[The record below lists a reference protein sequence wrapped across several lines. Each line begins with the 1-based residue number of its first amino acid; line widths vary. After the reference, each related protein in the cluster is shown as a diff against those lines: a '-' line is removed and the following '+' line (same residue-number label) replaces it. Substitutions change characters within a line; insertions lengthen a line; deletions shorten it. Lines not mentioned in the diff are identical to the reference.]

1 MGIFEGE
8 KRMRTTRLTAAALL
22 ALAAS
27 GAAVVR
33 GPKASASAALG
44 YKLLATNKTGT
55 MQKEL
60 NEAASA
66 GFRFEGVMGGETAFG
81 GREIVS
87 ILGRAENGASY
98 EYKLLATNK
107 TSTMEKEMSGAADSG
122 YEFRGETVAQ
132 TMFGGREVVV
142 IMERPRGEPD
152 ARFAYRLLATNKTS
166 TMQKELTE
174 AAESG
179 FAFRAVSLGST
190 AFGGQELVVITE
202 KPIRH

>member
-1 MGIFEGE
+1 
-8 KRMRTTRLTAAALL
+8 
-22 ALAAS
+22 
-27 GAAVVR
+27 
-33 GPKASASAALG
+33 
-44 YKLLATNKTGT
+44 
-55 MQKEL
+55 
-60 NEAASA
+60 
-66 GFRFEGVMGGETAFG
+66 
-81 GREIVS
+81 
-87 ILGRAENGASY
+87 
-98 EYKLLATNK
+98 
-107 TSTMEKEMSGAADSG
+107 MEKEMNEAGDSG

-142 IMERPRGEPD
+142 IMERPKGESD

-202 KPIRH
+202 KPVRHGPGLASSPPSPTCPIASNGSPRPARC